1 LNWIYIEL
9 NWIQINNWIEIQLK
23 KNGTQI
29 GGEVIENLLVNMVLE
44 KKTPL
49 KRHKSQNTFI
59 CFFIWKINCNLELF
73 NLWGF
78 MKYKI
83 ILLKP
88 TLTNHHN
95 WNCFFFHFFQKSQLT
110 VINTIKYIFHIGYNH
125 SRKQMLVNLNLTS
138 DNIHCFW
145 YNYLSN

>member
-1 LNWIYIEL
+1 LNSNQQLDWNSIKEKWDT
-9 NWIQINNWIEIQLK
+9 NWWRSYWKSSCEYGVGK
-23 KNGTQI
+23 K
-29 GGEVIENLLVNMVLE
+29 
-44 KKTPL
+44 KPL

-59 CFFIWKINCNLELF
+59 CFFIWKINCDLELF

-95 WNCFFFHFFQKSQLT
+95 WNCLFFHFFQKSQLT
-110 VINTIKYIFHIGYNH
+110 VINTIKYTFHIGYNH
-125 SRKQMLVNLNLTS
+125 SLKQMLVNLNLMS
-138 DNIHCFW
+138 DNIHCFR